1 MRYQT
6 AIIQTTIDNVKRYS
20 APESGPYFLA
30 IFGDTDKMNQRWWML
45 THSDNVV
52 LSTFTGLSTVGN
64 LYDTQN
70 INWRTKKK
78 NKRKGDWDPSK
89 WARKNFFFWCTRDKK
104 VGPGVWAI
112 LTSRPVRTT
121 CPSYQFKV
129 KQKPSGDSISN
140 AAKGSL
146 SLTVNNKLGRKNNI
160 IIKYIWPLNKSLW
173 WTSLPDRDK
182 RAIQESKRGS

>member
-1 MRYQT
+1 MCYQT

-70 INWRTKKK
+70 INWRTKTRTSEKETEIQANDPERIFFLVYSRQK
-78 NKRKGDWDPSK
+78 GQARSVSHPNKSSCQDHLPLTPVQGKTK
-89 WARKNFFFWCTRDKK
+89 
-104 VGPGVWAI
+104 AI
-112 LTSRPVRTT
+112 RGQRLKCCERQSEFN
-121 CPSYQFKV
+121 SQQQAWK
-129 KQKPSGDSISN
+129 
-140 AAKGSL
+140 
-146 SLTVNNKLGRKNNI
+146 KNNI

-182 RAIQESKRGS
+182 RAIQESKRGL